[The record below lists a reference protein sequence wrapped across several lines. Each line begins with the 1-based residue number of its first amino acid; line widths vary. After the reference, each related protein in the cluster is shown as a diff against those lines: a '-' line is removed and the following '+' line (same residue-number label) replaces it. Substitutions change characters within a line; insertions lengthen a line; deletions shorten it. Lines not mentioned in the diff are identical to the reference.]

1 MGTAFPMGRF
11 RRRGWVCR
19 QGGFCPGQRTGAPSG
34 RLVGGPVASPGVSPP
49 GEYLPGAAP
58 GRMALPRA
66 GFAGKPRAGTTVFT
80 VLREKPTRKR
90 EAPASLFFCEK
101 NKDVC
106 AHTWFFENNCIVLR
120 CASGDRR
127 PSFGNGRPASRGRM
141 RRGGSERSGN
151 PATGRLPRGRRN
163 DRHADRRTDTR
174 TYSAKP
180 D

>member
-1 MGTAFPMGRF
+1 MRKVPPAGPFMA
-11 RRRGWVCR
+11 VCR
-19 QGGFCPGQRTGAPSG
+19 GPSEAFVGRVTGVVIPRNFCRSG
-34 RLVGGPVASPGVSPP
+34 LPVAHGC
-49 GEYLPGAAP
+49 
-58 GRMALPRA
+58 MALPRGIA
-66 GFAGKPRAGTTVFT
+66 EIPTGQTTRSRRFVRKTEYEKRSSGFSF
-80 VLREKPTRKR
+80 LY
-90 EAPASLFFCEK
+90 K
-101 NKDVC
+101 NESVC

-151 PATGRLPRGRRN
+151 PATGRFPRGRQN

-174 TYSAKP
+174 TYSAKS